1 MKTIDEVYVY
11 DGYAAD
17 TLINGNISE
26 CIRYISEFMNLGAA
40 GIGIAVDE
48 LIKVKELCPEK
59 YDFVKEAAEKKAQ
72 EQEWAQ
78 EREERTK
85 YGR

>member
-1 MKTIDEVYVY
+1 
-11 DGYAAD
+11 
-17 TLINGNISE
+17 
-26 CIRYISEFMNLGAA
+26 MNLGAA